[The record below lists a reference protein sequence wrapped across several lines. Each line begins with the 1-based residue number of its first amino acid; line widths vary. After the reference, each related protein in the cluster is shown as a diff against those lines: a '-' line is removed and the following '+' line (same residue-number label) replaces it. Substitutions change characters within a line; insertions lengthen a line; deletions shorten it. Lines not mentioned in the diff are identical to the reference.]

1 VPNDKEVQIK
11 NQGMF
16 SSLSELFLILTT
28 YLSAR
33 NSINANEIGLEMVV

>member
-16 SSLSELFLILTT
+16 LDLVNCFYTNIFT
-28 YLSAR
+28 YV
-33 NSINANEIGLEMVV
+33 LESR